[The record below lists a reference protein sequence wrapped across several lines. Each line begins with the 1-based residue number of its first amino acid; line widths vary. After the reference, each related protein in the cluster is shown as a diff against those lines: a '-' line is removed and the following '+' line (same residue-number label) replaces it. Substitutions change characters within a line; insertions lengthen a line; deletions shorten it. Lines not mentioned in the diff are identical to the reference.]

1 MQNKVHPLTHESST
15 QSAAGQ
21 TGRGGHGRPARRV
34 RERVAML
41 LAAAALLGAC
51 GGVNEYQY
59 LSDKTSGVVV
69 QVPSEWRILEGDEIL
84 KVTAG
89 RLPEADTAVFSRW
102 LYGFSGDSTAT
113 GETLLTPGSAE
124 PGGIIRSRYLLQ
136 GEVSTPAGLSV
147 KNLFNSINDMA
158 ILPAEGQIMSY
169 EGFGVITESGV
180 NGVGYDVVIKFST
193 GDMKLTYI
201 VTVDPRVGQLNT
213 LLVGCSTGCYD
224 ANTQQIQKLVKSF
237 TVVDPSSLR
246 GA

>member
-1 MQNKVHPLTHESST
+1 
-15 QSAAGQ
+15 
-21 TGRGGHGRPARRV
+21 
-34 RERVAML
+34 
-41 LAAAALLGAC
+41 
-51 GGVNEYQY
+51 
-59 LSDKTSGVVV
+59 
-69 QVPSEWRILEGDEIL
+69 
-84 KVTAG
+84 
-89 RLPEADTAVFSRW
+89 
-102 LYGFSGDSTAT
+102 
-113 GETLLTPGSAE
+113 
-124 PGGIIRSRYLLQ
+124 
-136 GEVSTPAGLSV
+136 VSTPAGLSV